1 MGAEYMGSRRKMVLK
16 KSCFTFFILLNFKL
30 GLSSAEPKPELKT
43 LNVHLHLGGGSDGS
57 DYSLSSDYATKGS
70 DYDYGLKE
78 GSDYIGNDYRC
89 RRCGREDVTLDNI
102 CQDVT
107 CMGRR
112 TQIKI
117 TCCAFGR

>member
-1 MGAEYMGSRRKMVLK
+1 MGSRRKMVLK
-16 KSCFTFFILLNFKL
+16 KSCLTFFILFNFKL

-43 LNVHLHLGGGSDGS
+43 LNVHLHLGDGSDGS

-70 DYDYGLKE
+70 DYDYGLK
-78 GSDYIGNDYRC
+78 
-89 RRCGREDVTLDNI
+89 VALDNI

-107 CMGRR
+107 CIGRR